1 MSRQHLLICV
11 ILSYLNKWL
20 KRNTVSPLYP
30 QVPQLQTQPNMM
42 ENIHHPPKI
51 PESSKMQTLS
61 LPC

>member
-20 KRNTVSPLYP
+20 KRNTVSPLYLR
-30 QVPQLQTQPNMM
+30 VPQLLTQPNMM

-61 LPC
+61 LLW